1 MLVSMNAMRTYEMVS
16 FYAKTNNKFML
27 VIDNTRWC
35 FLDSTKQQEVM
46 AYYDEI
52 IDEDE
57 IQEIFRQDYKFYEF
71 DTQSAAI
78 DKAIEWFPLSTQLD
92 DQDYFIEAYV
102 INPTGAIPH
111 TSLVPPGRP
120 VDSE

>member
-52 IDEDE
+52 I
-57 IQEIFRQDYKFYEF
+57 I
-71 DTQSAAI
+71 SAAVETV
-78 DKAIEWFPLSTQLD
+78 DACASAPCLNGATCAQL
-92 DQDYFIEAYV
+92 QDCTCDVPSSEAQ
-102 INPTGAIPH
+102 ACAA
-111 TSLVPPGRP
+111 LAKCR
-120 VDSE
+120 